1 MTADLIS
8 KSHFSQTKIK
18 HYPPGHQ
25 RNKVKIY
32 HLKREK
38 RDEKSLTVPG
48 RLSRHL
54 VLIVKTSTY
63 HFTKHFFRAFTSVI
77 APSAELKISQNNIQ
91 NREGERG
98 IVKDFVLGM
107 VDGAAESLSIL
118 WHSWLTRTGSRG
130 IEAQQY
136 NSIIFKNNFAS

>member
-1 MTADLIS
+1 MGGT
-8 KSHFSQTKIK
+8 T
-18 HYPPGHQ
+18 
-25 RNKVKIY
+25 V
-32 HLKREK
+32 K

-63 HFTKHFFRAFTSVI
+63 HLKKKKHFFRAFTSVI
-77 APSAELKISQNNIQ
+77 APSAELKISWNNIQ
-91 NREGERG
+91 NRKGERG
-98 IVKDFVLGM
+98 VVKDFVFGM

-136 NSIIFKNNFAS
+136 NSIIF